1 LTRLWHIRAPLLI
14 CFLVYAR
21 YSQFARR
28 EQTVIKCE
36 VKAAPANLLGSSG
49 CQVCFFK
56 GGDMSYGY
64 EINELAK
71 EESWRMFRIIGEFV
85 EGFDKLSGIEPA
97 VTIYGSSRLG
107 VDDELYAETEEIAYR
122 LGQSGFSIVTGGG
135 PGVMEAANKGA
146 RKAGVTSVG
155 LNISLPEEQVCNA
168 YTTRSITFDH
178 FFTRKVMLVKYAVA
192 FVIMPGG
199 LGTLDELTEVLTL
212 MQTHKTKPFPVVLF
226 NSEFWKGFLD
236 WLRSSVLFR
245 KYVSEKDFDL
255 LRVLD
260 RPEEVVE
267 AIQRWYVGHEV
278 IGKKA
283 LLK

>member
-1 LTRLWHIRAPLLI
+1 MP
-14 CFLVYAR
+14 
-21 YSQFARR
+21 
-28 EQTVIKCE
+28 
-36 VKAAPANLLGSSG
+36 
-49 CQVCFFK
+49 
-56 GGDMSYGY
+56 YGY

-71 EESWRMFRIIGEFV
+71 EESWRMFRIMGEFV
-85 EGFDKLSGIEPA
+85 EGFDNLSGIEPA

-107 VDDELYAETEEIAYR
+107 VDDELYRETEEIAYQ
-122 LGQSGFSIVTGGG
+122 LGQLGFSIVTGGG

-155 LNISLPEEQVCNA
+155 LNISLPEEQSCND
-168 YTTRSITFDH
+168 YTTKAITFDH

-212 MQTHKTKPFPVVLF
+212 IQTHKIKPFPVVLF
-226 NSEFWKGFLD
+226 RSEFWEGFLD
-236 WLRSSVLFR
+236 WLRSSVLSR
-245 KYVSEKDFDL
+245 KYVSDSDFDL

-260 RPEEVVE
+260 RPEEVVD
-267 AIQRWYVGHEV
+267 AIRRWYVGHEV
-278 IGKKA
+278 VGKKA